1 MEEIRSMLRELD
13 ESEITRV
20 TLRHDEARNSYRLP
34 SVKVRSYEEFRQFT
48 GGYVQYHYTTCVAP
62 GGRMSRDE
70 AEGRVE
76 DILNRELRREGGDAT
91 SAYRACLEGRDGGLK
106 RVLDVICDSFKA
118 QAVDYHTRGVFRRYI
133 PRHDWARRKEIV
145 SQFISYCRVPLPG
158 IDASDPG
165 RYAGDHLEELIQAL
179 LSGIRQVSGVFR
191 RL

>member
-1 MEEIRSMLRELD
+1 MEAIRSMLQELD
-13 ESEITRV
+13 ESQIVRIT
-20 TLRHDEARNSYRLP
+20 LPHDEARNSYHPP
-34 SVKVRSYEEFRQFT
+34 SVKVRSYEEFRAFT
-48 GGYVQYHYTTCVAP
+48 AGYVQYHHTTCS

-70 AEGRVE
+70 AEARVE

-106 RVLDVICDSFKA
+106 RVLDIICDSFKA

-133 PRHDWARRKEIV
+133 PKHDWGRRKEIV
-145 SQFISYCRVPLPG
+145 SQFISYCQVPLPG

-179 LSGIRQVSGVFR
+179 LNGIRQVSGVFR